1 MDILACRQ
9 IHYSV
14 CTPESSPSK
23 LLYLFLN
30 RRCDSRVSDICV
42 DFDLEVSAN
51 NHRLDLRMVNVRWDD
66 CTAPG
71 YLIAN
76 EIRLDA
82 FSYRHEF
89 HLRSDFTPTSIGH
102 LGHGRTPTECWS
114 TQPNWHLNI
123 RGRHTNPGCL
133 NNLPL
138 SNPLFS

>member
-1 MDILACRQ
+1 MRGFHHIQNVL
-9 IHYSV
+9 SV
-14 CTPESSPSK
+14 VVM
-23 LLYLFLN
+23 LFIA
-30 RRCDSRVSDICV
+30 VIWGV
-42 DFDLEVSAN
+42 AA
-51 NHRLDLRMVNVRWDD
+51 
-66 CTAPG
+66 APG

-123 RGRHTNPGCL
+123 RGGHTNPGCL

-138 SNPLFS
+138 SNPLFSEWLKALSNINFPRPTRIIDL